1 MRFWYGLLG
10 LLIISG
16 AAAQST
22 SPEAEEAFNEVEV
35 VEDGLGPRFNL
46 DSCGGCHSHPSVGG
60 SSPASNP
67 QVAMA
72 TAFGAQ
78 NVVPSFITKN
88 GPIREVR
95 FKSDSKVHALFVI
108 TGRSDI
114 PSGANPP
121 CTIKQED
128 FEQELQKDN
137 VIFRIPTPLFGA
149 GMVEGIP
156 DAAIR
161 DNLRANADLA
171 AKQKLRIGGKLPS
184 IVSGNLGRFGW
195 KAQHSNLVDFAGE
208 AYNVE
213 MGITNEVSKKEIEQN
228 EDCQYAEIPNSPEE
242 RGVTSD
248 VQLFAEFMRAL
259 PPPNS
264 KAKDDS
270 GRLIFENIGCNLC
283 HTPELAGVQ
292 LFSDLLL
299 HDMGDG
305 LADGITQNSAGP
317 REFRS
322 APLWGV
328 GRRLF
333 LLHDGRTRD
342 LDEAIRAHA
351 SNGSDANDVINNF
364 LGLKPSD
371 HGALLNFLRSL

>member
-1 MRFWYGLLG
+1 M
-10 LLIISG
+10 
-16 AAAQST
+16 
-22 SPEAEEAFNEVEV
+22 
-35 VEDGLGPRFNL
+35 
-46 DSCGGCHSHPSVGG
+46 
-60 SSPASNP
+60 
-67 QVAMA
+67 
-72 TAFGAQ
+72 
-78 NVVPSFITKN
+78 
-88 GPIREVR
+88 R
-95 FKSDSKVHALFVI
+95 FKSDNQVHALFVI

-114 PSGANPP
+114 PSDANPP

-161 DNLRANADLA
+161 DNLRANADS
-171 AKQKLRIGGKLPS
+171 KQKLGIGGKLPS

-228 EDCQYAEIPNSPEE
+228 EDCQYAEIPNSPKE
-242 RGVTSD
+242 RGVPSD
-248 VQLFAEFMRAL
+248 VELFAEFMRVL

-264 KAKDDS
+264 NAKDDS
-270 GRLIFENIGCNLC
+270 GRLIFDKLGCNLC

-342 LDEAIRAHA
+342 LDEAIQAHD
-351 SNGSDANDVINNF
+351 SNGSEAKEVIKNF
-364 LGLKPSD
+364 RALNPSD
-371 HGALLNFLRSL
+371 HAALLNFLRSL